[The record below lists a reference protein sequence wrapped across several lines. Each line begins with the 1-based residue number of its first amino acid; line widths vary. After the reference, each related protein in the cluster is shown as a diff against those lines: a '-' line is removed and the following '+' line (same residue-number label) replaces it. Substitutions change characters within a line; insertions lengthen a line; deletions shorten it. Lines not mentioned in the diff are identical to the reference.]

1 MKTTRKQLKTL
12 LVCLLGIG
20 YSTANAQDYNEY
32 QEVMRRAENAAS
44 KKSTL
49 NVYKTET
56 DGKSHRL
63 SDDLIKM
70 SESKGLEQKI
80 NGKVSLMDEFK
91 QKYIISDTNV
101 VVEIIAFSVSA
112 ANEIKKSLEVNTAIL
127 DIESFDTHINCMIP
141 MNKLAELEKNSKIR
155 FVYAVNKPITNSG
168 KVNGQGDKAL
178 RADIARANF
187 NVTGKNVKVGIISD
201 SYNSNGGAATGVK
214 NGELPG
220 VGNPAGFTKPV
231 VVLKDFL
238 NNGGSDEGRAMAEIV
253 HDVAPGAEL
262 YFHTSTNGEAS
273 FANGIIR
280 LTNAG
285 CKVIVDDAFYFRE
298 PFFQDG
304 LIAKAIE
311 FAEGKGVH
319 YFVSAGN
326 QTNNSYEFR
335 FNPVTINLP
344 NSGQGVTAQKF
355 NNNPASANLSS
366 YLPFFT
372 RTGGRIVATIQWDE
386 PFVSLSGGTGAK
398 TNLDIYVYNSN
409 LELLASS
416 QFNNTGL
423 DPVDIFSYTN
433 DSNSGFLFL
442 RVVKSSGPNPGK
454 IKIVLNGNAQLLPAF
469 IDQFKDVYKFIPG
482 ALSSTVVGHAN
493 SNSAFTVGAADYR
506 GTVPFGAAK
515 DNVEQFS
522 SLGGTVVLFDKLG
535 RRTYEPRFKPD
546 FVAPDNVNT
555 SFFGFDADNDG
566 LPNFSGTSAAAPY
579 AAAVAALSI
588 NVASCST
595 DAIPPA
601 DMKEGFIFNS
611 RDMDNPE
618 TPYFDYGF
626 DFKTGSGFIDAEQI
640 LSYFDIC
647 GGAKVANQLESVA
660 LKTYPNPVNDYLNI
674 VFGDNNTKSKV
685 DLNQIKIT
693 VNNFNGRQ
701 VVTPRVTSEGN
712 NISLDVQN
720 LPTGLYFAT
729 ISNNKGY
736 SKTIKFVK

>member
-1 MKTTRKQLKTL
+1 MKTTRKQLKTVL
-12 LVCLLGIG
+12 ACLITLG
-20 YSTANAQDYNEY
+20 YTVANAQDYKEY
-32 QEVMRRAENAAS
+32 QEVLKKAEVTAS
-44 KKSTL
+44 KQSPSD
-49 NVYKTET
+49 VSKTAIDLKT
-56 DGKSHRL
+56 NRL
-63 SDDLIKM
+63 SEDLIKM
-70 SESKGLEQKI
+70 SESRGMEQKTSK
-80 NGKVSLMDEFK
+80 KVSLMDEFK
-91 QKYIISDTNV
+91 QKYIINNDNIA
-101 VVEIIAFSVSA
+101 VEIIAFSVSA
-112 ANEIKKSLEVNTAIL
+112 ASEIKKSLEANTAIL

-304 LIAKAIE
+304 VIAKAIE

-344 NSGQGVTAQKF
+344 NSGQVTAQKF
-355 NNNPASANLSS
+355 NNNPATTNLSS

-372 RTGGRIVATIQWDE
+372 RTGGQIVATIQWDE

-398 TNLDIYVYNSN
+398 TNLDVYVYNSN

-416 QFNNTGL
+416 QFNNIGI

-454 IKIVLNGNAQLLPAF
+454 IKIVLNGAAQLLPVF
-469 IDQFKDVYKFIPG
+469 VEQFKDVYKFIPG
-482 ALSSTVVGHAN
+482 ALASTIVGHAN

-522 SLGGTVVLFDKLG
+522 SLGGTVVLFDKFG
-535 RRTYEPRFKPD
+535 RRTFQPRFKPD
-546 FVAPDNVNT
+546 FVAPDNANT
-555 SFFGFDADNDG
+555 SFFGFDADKDG

-579 AAAVAALSI
+579 AAAVAALTI
-588 NVASCST
+588 NVASCSPNP
-595 DAIPPA
+595 IPPS

-618 TPYFDYGF
+618 TPFFDYGF

-647 GGAKVANQLESVA
+647 GGAKVANQLESVTVN
-660 LKTYPNPVNDYLNI
+660 TYPIPATNRLNI
-674 VFGDNNTKSKV
+674 EFGDSNSKV
-685 DLNQIKIT
+685 DLKEMQVS
-693 VNNFNGRQ
+693 VNNFNGGQ
-701 VVTPRVTSEGN
+701 VVAPTVATEGN

-720 LPTGLYFAT
+720 LPKGLYIAT

-736 SKTIKFVK
+736 SKTIKFIK